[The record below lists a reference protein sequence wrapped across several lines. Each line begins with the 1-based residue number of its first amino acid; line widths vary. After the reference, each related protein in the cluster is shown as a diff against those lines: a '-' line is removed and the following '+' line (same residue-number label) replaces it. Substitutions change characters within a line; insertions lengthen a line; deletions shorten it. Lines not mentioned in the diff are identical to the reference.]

1 MSTSIHNCKKS
12 IHLCAFFSLF
22 LYQHDALDLCA
33 LGCSSWSNAQ
43 SCLHSKSDPRSS
55 VKNSRLSYLCK
66 SMRMTTHRT
75 RDNGW
80 WWIIDAYLKISSI
93 SVSALIR
100 YDMRA
105 IIIHVVEFLNESR
118 GIILR
123 VNYPEWNILNRIY
136 DMRAR
141 ARQNCALQFP
151 APRDSA
157 HDLRVRR
164 SHRRPFA
171 VKCVCQSV
179 NIQRSAGRAECI
191 TTGLMSSSCRSSFLP
206 VNFAGRFQHS
216 L

>member
-1 MSTSIHNCKKS
+1 MRAR
-12 IHLCAFFSLF
+12 LQF
-22 LYQHDALDLCA
+22 LKQL
-33 LGCSSWSNAQ
+33 AQ
-43 SCLHSKSDPRSS
+43 SCLHSKSDPRSA

-66 SMRMTTHRT
+66 NMRMTTHRT

-105 IIIHVVEFLNESR
+105 IIIHVIEFLDESR

-136 DMRAR
+136 YMCAR
-141 ARQNCALQFP
+141 ATKLCP
-151 APRDSA
+151 AISSPARFGSWFTCSP
-157 HDLRVRR
+157 L
-164 SHRRPFA
+164 RRPFA